1 MEFRNRDFHQL
12 FFSRL
17 AMNPQILMVETL
29 NFHQPSTMFLYGVE
43 KFFDK
48 IRPLNIGRRKH
59 RVIRTFLF
67 HKIFNSRR
75 QDLKIRL
82 TIRHPTRTH
91 PLHGPRHYR
100 RERLQPVAH
109 TRNIR
114 TQQINDVMTIKRR
127 GDYSGVSDGSEEAPA
142 GGAAVSKSPN
152 VTRRVDQTGL
162 PVMYKRFSP
171 GVGWGEAYEDL
182 TAPPPSRSRYTYV
195 RKTTCRT
202 LLARVSI
209 SVLIIIFY
217 GTYMYV
223 YHGLRSPSP
232 HTPVWV

>member
-17 AMNPQILMVETL
+17 AMNPQISMVETL

-82 TIRHPTRTH
+82 TIRPHSNTSTTR
-91 PLHGPRHYR
+91 
-100 RERLQPVAH
+100 
-109 TRNIR
+109 
-114 TQQINDVMTIKRR
+114 
-127 GDYSGVSDGSEEAPA
+127 S
-142 GGAAVSKSPN
+142 AALS
-152 VTRRVDQTGL
+152 
-162 PVMYKRFSP
+162 
-171 GVGWGEAYEDL
+171 A
-182 TAPPPSRSRYTYV
+182 
-195 RKTTCRT
+195 
-202 LLARVSI
+202 
-209 SVLIIIFY
+209 
-217 GTYMYV
+217 
-223 YHGLRSPSP
+223 
-232 HTPVWV
+232 